1 MGMNLLSWNSS
12 CSDKGSSVNLF
23 SPLTV
28 PLGISSLPSIVQ
40 TCVNS
45 ARFGGEE
52 GKVFFYYYYFLMFK
66 TSQPSSCPHF
76 CQNKSRPVE
85 NHRSKPPKSTR
96 AWDRGA
102 PTVALHQHPMGWGLK
117 LVWGGCHIHSSFLKS
132 T

>member
-52 GKVFFYYYYFLMFK
+52 GKGFFYYYYFLMFK

-85 NHRSKPPKSTR
+85 NHRSKPPTSTR
-96 AWDRGA
+96 AWDK
-102 PTVALHQHPMGWGLK
+102 GLP
-117 LVWGGCHIHSSFLKS
+117 LWLCISTPWGGG
-132 T
+132 